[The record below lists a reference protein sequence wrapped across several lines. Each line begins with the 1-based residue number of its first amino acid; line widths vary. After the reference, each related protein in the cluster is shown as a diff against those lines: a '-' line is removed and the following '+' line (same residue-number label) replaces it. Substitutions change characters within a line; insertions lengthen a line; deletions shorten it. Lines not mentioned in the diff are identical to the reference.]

1 MQPILRIIPIATV
14 IVLVVLS
21 VLPWGVGQSLGF
33 MLPLLPFLAIYYWM
47 RRHSHLMPTLF
58 VFASGLAVD
67 VLSYGPLG
75 YWSIVYL
82 AGLGLTAL
90 LERSG
95 VAGRSVAGWA
105 GFCGVIAGLAF
116 IAWLVASL
124 YYVRFIDWQPMARA
138 AAALLLVYPLFR
150 VLLDPLDRLVSEPQ
164 SPNFKRRA

>member
-14 IVLVVLS
+14 LVLVVLS

-47 RRHSHLMPTLF
+47 RRHSQLMPALF

-90 LERSG
+90 LERIDT
-95 VAGRSVAGWA
+95 AGGGFVSWA
-105 GFCGVIAGLAF
+105 GFCGVIAGLAL

-138 AAALLLVYPLFR
+138 AGVLLLVYPLFR
-150 VLLDPLDRLVSEPQ
+150 TLLDPLDRLVCEPQ
-164 SPNFKRRA
+164 TPNFKRRA